1 MEFGTAKLQS
11 KCRSENLGMHS
22 DFSVFKIKSR
32 FLSEFQSDPSMS
44 EESLQFSLHHMKKQN
59 SFSLPWMQGCSQHYL
74 AYSNHTN
81 PQREQTGFHLRQ
93 VSCSRRRGSH
103 IERSWV
109 ILSVGQCFIINKTIS
124 KHCLSAS
131 ILILAVNITP
141 QAYHPQ
147 GHYLF
152 RQWFFVWQFIRFMTL
167 RLDH

>member
-1 MEFGTAKLQS
+1 MNFNLTLQWAKSLYNFLCTTW
-11 KCRSENLGMHS
+11 KTKFI
-22 DFSVFKIKSR
+22 FSTLNARMFTT
-32 FLSEFQSDPSMS
+32 LSSLFQSHKVIQTQIHK
-44 EESLQFSLHHMKKQN
+44 ESRQVF
-59 SFSLPWMQGCSQHYL
+59 
-74 AYSNHTN
+74 
-81 PQREQTGFHLRQ
+81 RLRQ

-147 GHYLF
+147 GHHLF
-152 RQWFFVWQFIRFMTL
+152 RQWFFVWQFIRFMSM
-167 RLDH
+167 RLDHKVIKETQPSIWQHYLAWISHQTIAISG

>member
-1 MEFGTAKLQS
+1 
-11 KCRSENLGMHS
+11 MHS

-44 EESLQFSLHHMKKQN
+44 EESLQFSLHHMKNKIHFLYPECKDVHNIIWPIPITQ
-59 SFSLPWMQGCSQHYL
+59 SY
-74 AYSNHTN
+74 TDKN

-93 VSCSRRRGSH
+93 VSCSWRRCSY

-152 RQWFFVWQFIRFMTL
+152 RQWFFV
-167 RLDH
+167 